1 MLNIGGNQCLLGPRR
16 APCIRQ
22 TGPVGLPGS
31 PLLCKSQLHL
41 HQGLAGFGRRRSG
54 VLLREAVSTD
64 TQETQKQQSTPE
76 PNGHHSAAMNGNG
89 NGRPAPAV
97 MPSKTVQEAFASTS
111 NNGTS
116 SSAGNISSA
125 SNPSSNGTMPNSSSS
140 NGSFK
145 NAAPVVVEATPVTA
159 TPSSN
164 GSRTPLNNQIAS
176 LNGACNA
183 SQNGTGSST
192 RNVSASASTTT
203 TAPAT
208 SAATS
213 TGPSP
218 SSPAPVVLEQDGHIE
233 LEAVTAQA
241 NQRRLNKSAEGTPYK
256 APGGGRWS
264 SIKNY
269 SVLRRTME
277 IWTFV
282 VQFAWRYILINKKW
296 SYKNPEG
303 MTPGLVRL
311 GPTFIKIGQQFS
323 TRVDVLSQEFVK
335 ELELLQDNV
344 PAFDSKTAREIAQ
357 YHLGKPI
364 EEVFTKFDEQ
374 PIAAASLGQ
383 VHLASIGDQQ
393 VVVKVQRPG
402 LKELFDIDLKNI
414 RQLQILRYGFF
425 HADPHPGNV
434 AVDKDGKLIYYDF
447 GMMGTLQPTVREGLQ
462 ELFYGVF
469 NRDSDKCIQA
479 LTTMGVYVPTGD
491 RTAVRRTADYFLS
504 SFQERLDQQ
513 RAERQAKGAQYNE
526 TFKPQRSKDDV
537 QAKRKEIFTSVGEDL
552 LVAAN
557 DQPFRF
563 PATFTFVVRSFSVL
577 DGIGKSLDAR
587 FDISEIAAPYA
598 RELLLEGGAPQVNR
612 LQKALSKGFQNQNR
626 AVANLFKNPNKI
638 EEVASTLQRLERG
651 DLKLRVRALETE
663 RALTRVQAWQR
674 VIGAALLASCLVN
687 VGTVLKVSAMQA
699 GATTSFVGAAFF
711 GFHMVRNY
719 ITVLQLER
727 KEQQLAGAV

>member
-1 MLNIGGNQCLLGPRR
+1 M
-16 APCIRQ
+16 
-22 TGPVGLPGS
+22 GLDRTR
-31 PLLCKSQLHL
+31 
-41 HQGLAGFGRRRSG
+41 LARLS
-54 VLLREAVSTD
+54 
-64 TQETQKQQSTPE
+64 
-76 PNGHHSAAMNGNG
+76 
-89 NGRPAPAV
+89 
-97 MPSKTVQEAFASTS
+97 
-111 NNGTS
+111 
-116 SSAGNISSA
+116 
-125 SNPSSNGTMPNSSSS
+125 
-140 NGSFK
+140 
-145 NAAPVVVEATPVTA
+145 VE
-159 TPSSN
+159 
-164 GSRTPLNNQIAS
+164 
-176 LNGACNA
+176 
-183 SQNGTGSST
+183 
-192 RNVSASASTTT
+192 
-203 TAPAT
+203 
-208 SAATS
+208 
-213 TGPSP
+213 
-218 SSPAPVVLEQDGHIE
+218 
-233 LEAVTAQA
+233 
-241 NQRRLNKSAEGTPYK
+241 
-256 APGGGRWS
+256 
-264 SIKNY
+264 
-269 SVLRRTME
+269 
-277 IWTFV
+277 
-282 VQFAWRYILINKKW
+282 
-296 SYKNPEG
+296 SY
-303 MTPGLVRL
+303 
-311 GPTFIKIGQQFS
+311 
-323 TRVDVLSQEFVK
+323 
-335 ELELLQDNV
+335 LQ
-344 PAFDSKTAREIAQ
+344 
-357 YHLGKPI
+357 
-364 EEVFTKFDEQ
+364 
-374 PIAAASLGQ
+374 
-383 VHLASIGDQQ
+383 
-393 VVVKVQRPG
+393 
-402 LKELFDIDLKNI
+402 
-414 RQLQILRYGFF
+414 QILRYGFF